1 MTGEVETLRVQRALI
16 DSLYTES
23 MLLADEARAYFDVV
37 GREQRDM
44 LGAMD
49 RVIFSC
55 ESLKVTTRLMH
66 SIAWLLTQR
75 AVAAGEIAPGEA
87 RHPSR
92 RLGEAPVTDPAALD
106 AMPVGA
112 QDLIAASIDLH
123 RRIARLDAMQ
133 DDDVAVPVSPART
146 MLDRLAHAF

>member
-1 MTGEVETLRVQRALI
+1 MRVQRALI

-49 RVIFSC
+49 RVVFSC

-75 AVAAGEIAPGEA
+75 AVAAGEIAPVEA

-92 RLGEAPVTDPAALD
+92 RLGEAPVTDAAALD
-106 AMPVGA
+106 AMPVA
-112 QDLIAASIDLH
+112 AHHLIAASIDLH
-123 RRIARLDAMQ
+123 RRIARLDAAQ
-133 DDDVAVPVSPART
+133 DEVVGIPISPART